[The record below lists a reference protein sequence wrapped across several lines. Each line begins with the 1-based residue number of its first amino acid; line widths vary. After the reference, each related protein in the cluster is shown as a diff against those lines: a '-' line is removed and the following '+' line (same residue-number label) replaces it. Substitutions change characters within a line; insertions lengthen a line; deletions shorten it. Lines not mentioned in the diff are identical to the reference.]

1 MDFFEGEYP
10 PNPTGM
16 TEENYKAGIDVLQSL
31 LSLPTETDKDD
42 ILKHIDKVLNYSGVD
57 AALYLLYYG
66 HQVREVMTTGIVT
79 ETQRVMAFR
88 VLLQTAVS
96 IGAYISKNELDTID
110 KLDKLWDTI
119 AKEKLDEYNS

>member
-1 MDFFEGEYP
+1 
-10 PNPTGM
+10 
-16 TEENYKAGIDVLQSL
+16 
-31 LSLPTETDKDD
+31 
-42 ILKHIDKVLNYSGVD
+42 
-57 AALYLLYYG
+57 
-66 HQVREVMTTGIVT
+66 MTTGIVT